1 MDIADDLPALFA
13 GVARAISCSFSWS
26 RPGRLLSLPYIPT
39 EFPHILRP
47 HHSIAYCRLDGRLTS
62 LLHHARPGNV
72 KTHLCVLTV
81 LVRAIA
87 LSMAFAIAS
96 SCLPQAYF
104 LLIYL
109 SCTTFSVRRRRLM
122 THQRARAP
130 PGPFSCVLPC
140 IASHVRTRVSPC
152 PSHDNVFRARVELH
166 DSSRLLLPLL
176 R

>member
-1 MDIADDLPALFA
+1 MDIADDLPVLFA
-13 GVARAISCSFSWS
+13 GAARAISCSFSRS

-47 HHSIAYCRLDGRLTS
+47 HHSIAYCRLDERLT
-62 LLHHARPGNV
+62 LLPHYAQLGNV
-72 KTHLCVLTV
+72 ETRLCMLTV

-122 THQRARAP
+122 THQRARVP
-130 PGPFSCVLPC
+130 LGPFSCV
-140 IASHVRTRVSPC
+140 ASHVCTRVSP
-152 PSHDNVFRARVELH
+152 R
-166 DSSRLLLPLL
+166 
-176 R
+176 